1 MRQTGNVVMVAPS
14 EELAARERLE
24 LEANRQVEELA
35 PLRTEFI
42 PINYAA
48 AADLMALI
56 QADENNLLS
65 ERGNVSIDAR
75 TNTLI
80 IQDISASLEAVR
92 GLLSELDVPVRQ
104 VLIESRIVNADE
116 SFAKDIGVRFGYSK
130 HTKQGVQDRATI
142 GTNDNPGGASP
153 FASIGG
159 GQVGNV
165 DYGGTT
171 SFNDGTNENLIV
183 DLPAIPGDASALA
196 LAIGKVGSFL
206 LQLELSALIAEG
218 RGEDIASPRV
228 ITSNQNQAVIS
239 SGVQIPYQE
248 ASSSGATS
256 TSFQDAVLSLT
267 VTPQITPDDSII
279 MDLAV
284 NQDSLSGTSVNGV
297 PAINTRSVT
306 TQVLVQNG
314 ETIVLGG
321 VYTSTDRKAIDRTP
335 FFGDLPYVGFL
346 FKRTDIDSS
355 KSELLIFIT
364 PKILKDSLTI

>member
-1 MRQTGNVVMVAPS
+1 V
-14 EELAARERLE
+14 
-24 LEANRQVEELA
+24 
-35 PLRTEFI
+35 
-42 PINYAA
+42 
-48 AADLMALI
+48 
-56 QADENNLLS
+56 
-65 ERGNVSIDAR
+65 
-75 TNTLI
+75 
-80 IQDISASLEAVR
+80 SASLEAVR
-92 GLLSELDVPVRQ
+92 ELIEELDVPIRQ

-130 HTKQGVQDRATI
+130 STKLGNNNNFIRDAA
-142 GTNDNPGGASP
+142 GGAATSSDSP
-153 FASIGG
+153 GLLIGG
-159 GQVGNV
+159 GQAGNTSF
-165 DYGGTT
+165 GSPT

-183 DLPAIPGDASALA
+183 DLPAVPADASALA
-196 LAIGKVGSFL
+196 LAVGKIGSYL

-228 ITSNQNQAVIS
+228 ITSNQNEATIE
-239 SGVQIPYQE
+239 SGVQIPFQE

-267 VTPQITPDDSII
+267 VTPQITPEDSII
-279 MDLAV
+279 MDLQV

-306 TQVLVQNG
+306 TQVLVDNG
-314 ETIVLGG
+314 ETVVLGG
-321 VYTSTDRKAIDRTP
+321 VYTSTDRKSVDRTP

-364 PKILKDSLTI
+364 PKILKDSLSI